1 MKLKLLFTAEI
12 SEDVGDIPEEKVF
25 TEEQILAVL
34 ENGLR
39 EMVGESNE
47 IIIHDYKLTKVY

>member
-39 EMVGESNE
+39 EMAGESSE